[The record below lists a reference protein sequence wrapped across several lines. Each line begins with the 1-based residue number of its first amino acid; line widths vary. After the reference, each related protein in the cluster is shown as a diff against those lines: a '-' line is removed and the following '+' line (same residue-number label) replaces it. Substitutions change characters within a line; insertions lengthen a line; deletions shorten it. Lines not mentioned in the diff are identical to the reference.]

1 MKLLKVSNIWV
12 LIFLASLL
20 YVKEI
25 NYIYFDS
32 TQSADFGKYFS
43 YFEYFF
49 GIKETSYR
57 EHGTLF
63 YYLHS
68 LNFSRYSLD
77 ISGENFYYLLNKS
90 IQEINFSLY
99 VVGVVGYYKL
109 LSHFKF
115 NKTQIF
121 ATLTVLNFLPM
132 VIAMIITFKPE
143 IMVFSFLPWILLCL
157 EKFKKNS
164 NITYLF
170 IAIPVVA
177 IVISSK
183 GSAFGMIGLYL
194 LITNISFISKL
205 KLKDIVFLI
214 LIFGSIVA
222 IISVQDYKVNQ
233 ANILQV
239 EHEEKYKNNAPIK
252 ILYNFDFVKTI
263 KSPIKNNHSS
273 SFISLT
279 LLDTFG
285 DYFDIYWNNDSS
297 LYFKNRQDVLL
308 VQESYDLLAPKINFT
323 NKTITIN
330 AQRLTDIYLTSSIG
344 IFLSLIFYI
353 QIFKNLFN
361 RNLYSKFI
369 LAPFIGI
376 GLVLMQS
383 ILGFPRQN
391 WDPLVGDSIK
401 PYYYGFFI
409 TLSFVFL
416 VISFLKK
423 YRFSYFL
430 IPFFILCSLHILGF
444 PKENNFDYVNEIS
457 EVNSFSSQCVIN
469 KYLFKELKDFENSS
483 CDNLTST
490 KRDVYVEYS
499 YFKSTPKLTTVNTLL
514 LIYLGVLFIIVNFK
528 DRLIEIKNKKYKKI
542 I

>member
-115 NKTQIF
+115 NKTQVF

-170 IAIPVVA
+170 IAIPVLA

-214 LIFGSIVA
+214 LIFSSIVA

-499 YFKSTPKLTTVNTLL
+499 YFKSSPKLTTVNTLL

>member
-170 IAIPVVA
+170 IAIPVLA

-263 KSPIKNNHSS
+263 KSPVKNNHSS

-499 YFKSTPKLTTVNTLL
+499 YFKSSPKLTTVNTLL

>member
-12 LIFLASLL
+12 VIFLASLL

-49 GIKETSYR
+49 GINETSYR
-57 EHGTLF
+57 EHGTFF

-157 EKFKKNS
+157 EKFKKHS

-170 IAIPVVA
+170 IAIPVLA
-177 IVISSK
+177 IIISSK
-183 GSAFGMIGLYL
+183 GSAFGMVGLYL
-194 LITNISFISKL
+194 LITNISFVNKL

-214 LIFGSIVA
+214 LIFSSLVA

-239 EHEEKYKNNAPIK
+239 EHEEKYKNNASIK

-297 LYFKNRQDVLL
+297 LFFKNRQDVLL
-308 VQESYDLLAPKINFT
+308 VQESYNLLAPKINFT

-344 IFLSLIFYI
+344 IFLSIIFYI
-353 QIFKNLFN
+353 QIFKNLFS
-361 RNLYSKFI
+361 RNVYSTFI

-376 GLVLMQS
+376 GLILIQS

-409 TLSFVFL
+409 TLSFVFI

-444 PKENNFDYVNEIS
+444 PKEGNFDYVNEIS

-483 CDNLTST
+483 CGNSTLT

-499 YFKSTPKLTTVNTLL
+499 YFKSSPKLKTVNTFL
-514 LIYLGVLFIIVNFK
+514 LIYLSFLFIIVNFK

>member
-1 MKLLKVSNIWV
+1 MKLLKVSNIWIV
-12 LIFLASLL
+12 IFLASLL

-49 GIKETSYR
+49 GINETSYR
-57 EHGTLF
+57 EHGTFF

-77 ISGENFYYLLNKS
+77 ISAENFYYLLNKS

-99 VVGVVGYYKL
+99 VVGLVGYYKL

-115 NKTQIF
+115 NKTQVF

-143 IMVFSFLPWILLCL
+143 MLVFSLLPWVLLSL
-157 EKFKKNS
+157 EKFKKDS
-164 NITYLF
+164 DITYLF
-170 IAIPVVA
+170 IAIPILA
-177 IVISSK
+177 LIVSSK

-194 LITNISFISKL
+194 LITNISFVKKL
-205 KLKDIVFLI
+205 KLKNTFLLI
-214 LIFGSIVA
+214 LIFSSLLA

-297 LYFKNRQDVLL
+297 LFFKNRQDVLV
-308 VQESYDLLAPKINFT
+308 VQESYNLLAPKINFT

-330 AQRLTDIYLTSSIG
+330 AQSLTDIYLTASVG

-353 QIFKNLFN
+353 QVFKNLFI
-361 RNLYSKFI
+361 RNVYSKFI

-376 GLVLMQS
+376 SLILIQS

-409 TLSFVFL
+409 SLSFVFM

-423 YRFSYFL
+423 YRFGYFL

-444 PKENNFDYVNEIS
+444 PKETNIDYVSEIS
-457 EVNSFSSQCVIN
+457 EVNSFSSQCVVN

-483 CDNLTST
+483 CGNLTST

-499 YFKSTPKLTTVNTLL
+499 YFKSSPKLKIVNTLL
-514 LIYLGVLFIIVNFK
+514 LIYLGVLFVIVNFK
-528 DRLIEIKNKKYKKI
+528 DRLIEIKNKKYEKI

>member
-170 IAIPVVA
+170 IAIPVLA

>member
-57 EHGTLF
+57 EHGTFF

-170 IAIPVVA
+170 IAIPVLA

-183 GSAFGMIGLYL
+183 GSAFGMVGLYL
-194 LITNISFISKL
+194 LITNISFVNKL

-214 LIFGSIVA
+214 LIFSSLVA

-239 EHEEKYKNNAPIK
+239 EHEEKYKNNASIK

-297 LYFKNRQDVLL
+297 LFFKNRQDVLL
-308 VQESYDLLAPKINFT
+308 VQESYNLLAPKINFT

-344 IFLSLIFYI
+344 IFLSIIFYI
-353 QIFKNLFN
+353 QIFKNLFS
-361 RNLYSKFI
+361 RNVYSKFI

-376 GLVLMQS
+376 GLILIQS

-409 TLSFVFL
+409 TLSFVFI

-469 KYLFKELKDFENSS
+469 KYLFKELKDFDNSS
-483 CDNLTST
+483 CGNLTST

-499 YFKSTPKLTTVNTLL
+499 YFKSLPKLKTVNTLL

>member
-57 EHGTLF
+57 EHGTFF

-77 ISGENFYYLLNKS
+77 INGENFYYLLNKS
-90 IQEINFSLY
+90 IQEINFYLY
-99 VVGVVGYYKL
+99 VVGVIGYYKL

-183 GSAFGMIGLYL
+183 GSAFGMVGLYL

-222 IISVQDYKVNQ
+222 LISVQDYKVNQ

-239 EHEEKYKNNAPIK
+239 EHEEKYKNNASIK

-308 VQESYDLLAPKINFT
+308 VQESYDLLAPKINST

-361 RNLYSKFI
+361 RNLYSKFT

-483 CDNLTST
+483 CGNLTST

-499 YFKSTPKLTTVNTLL
+499 YFKSLPKLKTVNTLL